1 MHTVEVLVDRAD
13 LRDQM
18 SAMRAWLDERRYET
32 SVFKCHQDV
41 GGILLTVVF
50 NLAEEA
56 KAFANRFGG
65 GLAGAGIPI
74 GADGHRP

>member
-1 MHTVEVLVDRAD
+1 MHTVEIPLDRAD

-32 SVFKCHQDV
+32 SVFNCNQDID
-41 GGILLTVVF
+41 GILVTVVF

-56 KAFANRFGG
+56 KAFANRF
-65 GLAGAGIPI
+65 AGRVARTR
-74 GADGHRP
+74 HQRSVE

>member
-1 MHTVEVLVDRAD
+1 MRTVEIRLDRAD
-13 LRDQM
+13 LRDHM

-32 SVFKCHQDV
+32 SDFNCHEDIGDI

-56 KAFANRFGG
+56 EAFANRFAGR
-65 GLAGAGIPI
+65 LAPNRHQGSTG
-74 GADGHRP
+74 